1 MINEIQH
8 FLIENNKTLSVCE
21 SITGGAL
28 SSKLISKAGSSNFFQ
43 GSVVVYNDEIKS
55 KILGIDIN
63 KIKEAIIIEGPDD
76 VLNSKDENSPNNTDN
91 NPPIIE
97 NITIFWGLSEIFLAI
112 AAGIIS
118 IPVISNNPTILIDMA
133 ITAAIRI
140 VKIAFALSGFN
151 PSASA
156 NS

>member
-1 MINEIQH
+1 M
-8 FLIENNKTLSVCE
+8 NNT
-21 SITGGAL
+21 
-28 SSKLISKAGSSNFFQ
+28 
-43 GSVVVYNDEIKS
+43 
-55 KILGIDIN
+55 
-63 KIKEAIIIEGPDD
+63 KEAAIIDGPDD

-97 NITIFWGLSEIFLAI
+97 NNTIFWGLSEIFLAI

-140 VKIAFALSGFN
+140 VK
-151 PSASA
+151 
-156 NS
+156 NSFCSVGV

>member
-1 MINEIQH
+1 M
-8 FLIENNKTLSVCE
+8 NKNS
-21 SITGGAL
+21 A
-28 SSKLISKAGSSNFFQ
+28 A
-43 GSVVVYNDEIKS
+43 
-55 KILGIDIN
+55 
-63 KIKEAIIIEGPDD
+63 AIIDGPEG
-76 VLNSKDENSPNNTDN
+76 VLNSNDENRPIKTDS

-97 NITIFWGLSEIFLAI
+97 NNTILKGLSDKFLAI

-118 IPVISNNPTILIDMA
+118 IPVINNNPTILIDMA

-140 VKIAFALSGFN
+140 VNIAFALSGFN